1 MSVETF
7 QSPKLRMWFVTVQ
20 PSVLARRPSNG
31 CKLWPCC
38 VNVKK
43 SPLKRSFALFWTNS
57 QKDQLQLLLGR
68 MSFPSQKFFF
78 WGGGNFL
85 GRLGNSF
92 FWGQFLGQV
101 GFRDRVP
108 GKVFWAVGWLLRWV
122 GVWWWLWGHRFWL
135 EAWYSMIYKNGA
147 GKQLVFFSCRYTDIP
162 STPEECHHLQRNHK
176 CLWWQWSMATCFA
189 ALCRLQHNIETQH
202 CDLQRSDSVEFF

>member
-7 QSPKLRMWFVTVQ
+7 QSPKLRTWFVTVQ

-57 QKDQLQLLLGR
+57 QWSATICWEGWV
-68 MSFPSQKFFF
+68 FPPNRVLFFF
-78 WGGGNFL
+78 
-85 GRLGNSF
+85 
-92 FWGQFLGQV
+92 GQFLGV
-101 GFRDRVP
+101 GQQFFFAIFGP
-108 GKVFWAVGWLLRWV
+108 GWVWGQGARKSVFGLWGDFSVGR
-122 GVWWWLWGHRFWL
+122 VWWWLWGQRFWL
-135 EAWYSMIYKNGA
+135 EAWYSMIYKNST
-147 GKQLVFFSCRYTDIP
+147 GKQLVVFSCRYTGIP
-162 STPEECHHLQRNHK
+162 STPEECHHLQRNHQ
-176 CLWWQWSMATCFA
+176 CLWGQWSMATCFA